1 MDELQGGAVQGDLL
15 RDAVERLGAVAVAL
29 EAAVG
34 LLMERGN
41 GLAASVSAA
50 EAACASVSTQVEASV
65 GRIVATVES
74 AREAE
79 LERKLAEAERVIA
92 ELRATGSAGIAA
104 GRKTAVAVTVMA
116 KGLGEGVSELAS
128 VDMALQSL
136 SVEQRIAVKAEMLR
150 AGLLR

>member
-41 GLAASVSAA
+41 GLVASVSAA

-92 ELRATGSAGIAA
+92 ELRATGSAGIA